1 MSEMQNEEIQYG
13 DILKEFEDKVN
24 YLRGCLWNRRKETS
38 DKRIKHPYDKRRF
51 LGRLWKCPKHHAE
64 NWQT

>member
-24 YLRGCLWNRRKETS
+24 YLRGCL
-38 DKRIKHPYDKRRF
+38 
-51 LGRLWKCPKHHAE
+51 
-64 NWQT
+64 